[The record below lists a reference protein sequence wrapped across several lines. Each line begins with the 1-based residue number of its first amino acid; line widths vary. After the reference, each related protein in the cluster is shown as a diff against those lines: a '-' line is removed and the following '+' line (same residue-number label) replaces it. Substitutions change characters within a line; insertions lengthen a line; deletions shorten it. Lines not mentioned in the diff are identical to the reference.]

1 MIDFIVDSRAILALA
16 GRSLSI
22 ILDSILRVSAIYTL
36 SDG

>member
-22 ILDSILRVSAIYTL
+22 ILDSILRVSAINHF
-36 SDG
+36 SEG